1 MQICKK
7 PTGHSILN
15 SERLNS
21 FIERLAQG
29 KAIHFYQYHWGDM
42 GILTLLKHRM
52 KKLFMN
58 WKGNLKMYLIKYNL
72 IVHVKISWTLHKT
85 SRKWWE
91 FSNVFR
97 YKLNIQIS
105 IVFLIINSEQISLKC
120 VLKSREFRI
129 VKIVLKKNKV
139 GIVTCFY
146 DFLRVTIIKTSQ
158 H

>member
-1 MQICKK
+1 
-7 PTGHSILN
+7 
-15 SERLNS
+15 
-21 FIERLAQG
+21 
-29 KAIHFYQYHWGDM
+29 
-42 GILTLLKHRM
+42 M

-139 GIVTCFY
+139 GIVTCFWFPKSNNNQ
-146 DFLRVTIIKTSQ
+146 DLIALVKKIDKETHIVWNRVIRSTHICTIHWFSTKVPRQ
-158 H
+158 FNEERRPQQVLLDN